1 MRLRPSPNENELEL
15 QSQRCYVR
23 ELDFEVRNCYNMPRM
38 MAELL
43 QHGHSIKCAVFEVN
57 CLTSPLRELL
67 SPLLHLWPV
76 PSMHRLHMILEEL
89 QSFAWNRRR
98 QKAFPEAEH
107 LSASIAEVPGTQ
119 FVDDSGKDH
128 KIASASD
135 TASPAFAPCTAE
147 VEVQAELEFSDS
159 LQALRRRAL
168 MQEIDDIRIEKALV
182 ERRAAREL
190 KDLEAL
196 VLNLDRQLQSRR
208 AESTKVAKQEA
219 AEAEPWRGDLDEAV
233 PSVPADVQ
241 SEWFAAQKVEFHDIS
256 SDGEE
261 DVRRSRAPLETEA
274 EEEPVEAPAG
284 LVFVQRIAELE
295 MRSDELKQQLEEL
308 HHSESALRKENQE
321 IRGEKNDLIA
331 VLLRKA
337 KLPESKPAGSA
348 RSAPG
353 GHWWSQASQRSA
365 QEDIQELER
374 IVEDTTEDNIRLRN
388 DIKIMSDELRKVMDV
403 QPTKVEKSHRTHGVA
418 LGEREKITLLV
429 PTAVLC

>member
-219 AEAEPWRGDLDEAV
+219 AEAEPWRGIFCWHQFHSDHYDYDYDDVFTVL
-233 PSVPADVQ
+233 SV
-241 SEWFAAQKVEFHDIS
+241 
-256 SDGEE
+256 
-261 DVRRSRAPLETEA
+261 
-274 EEEPVEAPAG
+274 
-284 LVFVQRIAELE
+284 
-295 MRSDELKQQLEEL
+295 
-308 HHSESALRKENQE
+308 
-321 IRGEKNDLIA
+321 LIA
-331 VLLRKA
+331 ITSNVFRQLR
-337 KLPESKPAGSA
+337 
-348 RSAPG
+348 R
-353 GHWWSQASQRSA
+353 
-365 QEDIQELER
+365 
-374 IVEDTTEDNIRLRN
+374 IRLE
-388 DIKIMSDELRKVMDV
+388 SDTPHKGSGACAEVRQVLAM
-403 QPTKVEKSHRTHGVA
+403 QFPEKLSA
-418 LGEREKITLLV
+418 
-429 PTAVLC
+429 